1 MCGIV
6 CYIGEQPALPILLE
20 GLRRLEYRGYDSAG
34 LTIVGNG
41 STHHRRA
48 IGKIQQLE
56 KQLDGK
62 DLEGT
67 AGIAHTRWAT
77 HGKPSIENAHPQV
90 DCSSRFFV
98 AHNGIVENYSDLK
111 TELLSRGHQFRSETD
126 TEVIAHLL
134 EEYYEGDLEGAL
146 IRTLE
151 KLRGAFGLGI
161 VSADHPDTILAFR
174 RGSPIVLGVG
184 GKSFFA
190 ASDLSALV
198 NYTRDVVYLHDD
210 DVATLS
216 PDGYKVVNIHKP
228 TIFRK
233 EEIVDWDVRAAEK
246 GSFPHFMLKEIYEQP
261 EVIRNAMRGRLLEAE
276 GTARLGGL
284 DPVADQLRKM
294 DHLIIVSCGTSY
306 YAGLLGRCI
315 LEWHTDLAVE
325 VDLASEFRYRRL
337 NLKKGT
343 SVLAISQSGETADTL
358 AAVREARR
366 KGVPVLG
373 LINVVGSTIA
383 RETDAGIYNHAGPEV
398 GVASTKSFIS
408 QVTILYLIALLLA
421 RHQRMSVSEG
431 QAFIR
436 ELESLPEKIE
446 WLLLQSEKIRQIA
459 QRYSHY
465 ENFLFLGRKFN
476 YPVALEGALK
486 LKEISYLHAE
496 AYAAGEMKHGP
507 IALIDSQFP
516 SVCLAPRDTTYEKM
530 VSNIQEV
537 KARGG
542 RVIAV
547 TTEGDK
553 ELAGLCDDVIEIPPS
568 EEPFT
573 PILAVV
579 PLQLLSYYIAEARSC
594 EIDRP
599 RNLAKSVT
607 VE

>member
-6 CYIGEQPALPILLE
+6 CYIGAQPALPILLE

-41 STHHRRA
+41 STHHHRA

>member
-34 LTIVGNG
+34 LAIVGNG
-41 STHHRRA
+41 STHHHRA
-48 IGKIQQLE
+48 IGKIRELE
-56 KQLDGK
+56 EQLDGRE
-62 DLEGT
+62 LEGT

-77 HGKPSIENAHPQV
+77 HGKPSVENAHPQV
-90 DCSSRFFV
+90 DCSSKLFV
-98 AHNGIVENYSDLK
+98 AHNGIVENYSELK
-111 TELLSRGHQFRSETD
+111 AELLSRGHQFRSETD

-134 EEYYEGDLEGAL
+134 EEYYEGDLQEAL
-146 IRTLE
+146 IRALE

-161 VSADHPDTILAFR
+161 LSADRPDTIVAFR

-184 GKSFFA
+184 AKSFFA

-216 PDGYKVVNIHKP
+216 PDGYKVANINKP

-233 EEIVDWDVRAAEK
+233 EEIVDWDVLAAEQ
-246 GSFPHFMLKEIYEQP
+246 GGFPHFMLKEIYEQP
-261 EVIRNAMRGRLLEAE
+261 EVIRNAMRGRVLETE

-284 DPVADQLRKM
+284 DPVVDQLRKM

-306 YAGLLGRCI
+306 YAGLLGRYI

-325 VDLASEFRYRRL
+325 VELASEFRYRRL

-343 SVLAISQSGETADTL
+343 AVLAISQSGETADTL
-358 AAVREARR
+358 AAVREAQR

-408 QVTILYLIALLLA
+408 QVTILYLFTLLLA

-446 WLLLQSEKIRQIA
+446 WLLLQSEKIQQIA
-459 QRYSHY
+459 RRYSHY
-465 ENFLFLGRKFN
+465 NNFLFLGRKFN

-486 LKEISYLHAE
+486 LKEISYMHAE

-530 VSNIQEV
+530 FSNIQEV

-547 TTEGDK
+547 TTEGDQ
-553 ELAGLCDDVIEIPPS
+553 ELAGLCDDVIEIPSS

-573 PILAVV
+573 PILSVV
-579 PLQLLSYYIAEARSC
+579 PLQLLSYYIAEARGC